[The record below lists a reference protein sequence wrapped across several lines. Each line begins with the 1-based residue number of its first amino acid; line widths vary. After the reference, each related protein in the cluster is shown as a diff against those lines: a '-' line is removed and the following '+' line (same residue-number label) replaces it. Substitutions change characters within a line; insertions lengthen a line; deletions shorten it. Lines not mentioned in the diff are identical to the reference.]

1 MHVEVPRVKFEKL
14 ETPASENESSESI
27 REKVQTARNI
37 QQERFVKLRITANS
51 EMSSEQTKKFCAVD
65 GKTKELLQ
73 QAVTHFQLSA
83 RAYYRILKLSRTI
96 ADLAN
101 EEKISTNH
109 IAEALQYRP
118 KIGEN

>member
-1 MHVEVPRVKFEKL
+1 VKFEKL
-14 ETPASENESSESI
+14 ETPSEENESSESI
-27 REKVQTARNI
+27 RKKVQAARNL
-37 QQERFVKLRITANS
+37 QHERFVKLRISANS
-51 EMSSEQTKKFCAVD
+51 EMSSEATKKFCVVE
-65 GKTKELLQ
+65 GKTKDLLQ

-96 ADLAN
+96 ADLAG

-109 IAEALQYRP
+109 VAEALQYRP